1 MNSILQKQLAL
12 DYCCRQE
19 DISSRGNRF
28 TVFRRL
34 NGQRRFDDNAVT
46 DDIVTDGIVTDGG
59 ECFLKIAAVNGKL
72 LFCGSETIIPK
83 LESRFR
89 NASGAWFME
98 AGKLMELQ
106 ELLGEFGYRIKQF
119 HPFYIADKKTES
131 PAPHGDA
138 PAFDTVFYS
147 QAEIL
152 RFRGDGR
159 FGEAFAFNEN
169 APDVLGLAAV
179 CGGEI
184 ISMAGASADSP
195 FMWQIGINT
204 MPEAEG
210 MGIGT
215 TLVAMLKNAVLDRG
229 VLPFYG
235 TSVSHI
241 ASQRVAVKAGFLP
254 AWAELI
260 TEAISKQ

>member
-1 MNSILQKQLAL
+1 M
-12 DYCCRQE
+12 
-19 DISSRGNRF
+19 
-28 TVFRRL
+28 
-34 NGQRRFDDNAVT
+34 
-46 DDIVTDGIVTDGG
+46 
-59 ECFLKIAAVNGKL
+59 
-72 LFCGSETIIPK
+72 
-83 LESRFR
+83 
-89 NASGAWFME
+89 
-98 AGKLMELQ
+98 Q

-147 QAEIL
+147 QSEIL

-260 TEAISKQ
+260 TEEISKK

>member
-19 DISSRGNRF
+19 DISSGGNRF

-98 AGKLMELQ
+98 AGNLMELQ

-119 HPFYIADKKTES
+119 HPFYIADKKQS
-131 PAPHGDA
+131 PLHRMAMPR
-138 PAFDTVFYS
+138 YS
-147 QAEIL
+147 TRYSIRKPKYLGSGVTAGSAKPL
-152 RFRGDGR
+152 PSTKMRPMCSAWRL
-159 FGEAFAFNEN
+159 FA
-169 APDVLGLAAV
+169 AA
-179 CGGEI
+179 
-184 ISMAGASADSP
+184 
-195 FMWQIGINT
+195 
-204 MPEAEG
+204 
-210 MGIGT
+210 
-215 TLVAMLKNAVLDRG
+215 K
-229 VLPFYG
+229 
-235 TSVSHI
+235 
-241 ASQRVAVKAGFLP
+241 
-254 AWAELI
+254 
-260 TEAISKQ
+260 

>member
-1 MNSILQKQLAL
+1 M
-12 DYCCRQE
+12 
-19 DISSRGNRF
+19 
-28 TVFRRL
+28 
-34 NGQRRFDDNAVT
+34 
-46 DDIVTDGIVTDGG
+46 
-59 ECFLKIAAVNGKL
+59 
-72 LFCGSETIIPK
+72 
-83 LESRFR
+83 
-89 NASGAWFME
+89 
-98 AGKLMELQ
+98 
-106 ELLGEFGYRIKQF
+106 
-119 HPFYIADKKTES
+119 
-131 PAPHGDA
+131 
-138 PAFDTVFYS
+138 
-147 QAEIL
+147 
-152 RFRGDGR
+152 
-159 FGEAFAFNEN
+159 
-169 APDVLGLAAV
+169 AAV

-184 ISMAGASADSP
+184 ISMVGASADSP